1 MKKEELI
8 KGNENLKKSELDL
21 LREKFVNEYSKSKGW
36 NPNELTT
43 SQLLEITKQKGYKT
57 PGIILG

>member
-8 KGNENLKKSELDL
+8 LGNQQIKKSELDF
-21 LREKFVNEYSKSKGW
+21 LREKFVNEYSKKKGW

-43 SQLLEITKQKGYKT
+43 SQLLEITKQKGYKN